1 MFKYVI
7 DLYRKEMLISNVYN
21 IVKKMSKKLFNDKL
35 SIQDLGHLR
44 CESNIW
50 YMYKKRTGWF
60 TCFHG
65 KMYSTIKG
73 SE

>member
-50 YMYKKRTGWF
+50 YKKRTGGF

-65 KMYSTIKG
+65 KRCIL
-73 SE
+73 

>member
-50 YMYKKRTGWF
+50 YKKRTGGIYMLSW
-60 TCFHG
+60 
-65 KMYSTIKG
+65 KEMYTIIKG

>member
-21 IVKKMSKKLFNDKL
+21 IVKKMSKNLFNDKL

-44 CESNIW
+44 CESNI
-50 YMYKKRTGWF
+50 
-60 TCFHG
+60 
-65 KMYSTIKG
+65 
-73 SE
+73 